1 MKDNQ
6 VASLDVINAA
16 KIVFEVAGVKGSWL
30 ALALDKIYQKHVG
43 YSALEVGEV
52 KVYITPAEIG
62 EYLGISTSQV
72 NQILVEAGYQ
82 HMTSHGW
89 EASPLGEPYAKVHT
103 GECNEEN

>member
-16 KIVFEVAGVKGSWL
+16 KIVFEAACVKGSRL

-52 KVYITPAEIG
+52 KVYLTPAEIG
-62 EYLGISTSQV
+62 EHLGMTASQV
-72 NQILVEAGYQ
+72 NQILAEAGYQ
-82 HMTSHGW
+82 HMTPRGW
-89 EASPLGEPYAKVHT
+89 EASRLGEPYAKVDT
-103 GECNEEN
+103 GDGNEEN